1 MMTPLEIQNKTVKKS
16 AFGYDKAEVD
26 EFMQQLYNEYDRV
39 YMDNI
44 ALKDKIGVLSDAVKQ
59 YKAMEETLQNTLLLA
74 QKTGDEIKK
83 NADEKSGNIIREAEL
98 KAEKIVESAKKQV
111 DEINVEYQQ
120 VKRDMSVYKA
130 KMTGL
135 LKNQI
140 DFLSDIED
148 IKETEET
155 KE

>member
-1 MMTPLEIQNKTVKKS
+1 MMTPLEIQNKVFKKS
-16 AFGYDKAEVD
+16 TFGYDKAEVD
-26 EFMQQLYNEYDRV
+26 EFMHQLYNEYDRV

-44 ALKDKIGVLSDAVKQ
+44 ALKDKIGVLSDAIKQ

-83 NADEKSGNIIREAEL
+83 NADEKSENIIREAEL

-111 DEINVEYQQ
+111 DEISVEYQQ
-120 VKRDMSVYKA
+120 VKREMSVYKA
-130 KMTGL
+130 KMIGL
-135 LKNQI
+135 LNNQI
-140 DFLSDIED
+140 DFLSDIEETED
-148 IKETEET
+148 TEET

>member
-1 MMTPLEIQNKTVKKS
+1 MMTPLEIQNKTFKKS

-111 DEINVEYQQ
+111 DYQQ

>member
-1 MMTPLEIQNKTVKKS
+1 M
-16 AFGYDKAEVD
+16 
-26 EFMQQLYNEYDRV
+26 
-39 YMDNI
+39 
-44 ALKDKIGVLSDAVKQ
+44 
-59 YKAMEETLQNTLLLA
+59 LA